1 MYPRHLRHARLVP
14 VLATAGLLVSAC
26 TSAPSDTESKQPAVV
41 SQYACGQL
49 HIRVTDDPDRRLLG
63 IDYRDKRLLLKPDN
77 SASREVFV
85 APGDTTTRFQ
95 RQAEQAE
102 LTIRGETFPECLPP
116 GALERPFTAQGSDP
130 IWQAHVSSAELV
142 LSPPYEE
149 QQSLRLPSELV
160 TANRHGREFVA
171 EASGTRATLTV
182 ANQLCQDPVTGAQF
196 PNQVRLT
203 INGQSYPGC
212 GGSPLRLLRGA
223 EWVVMDLAAEG
234 IIDRSRLTLR
244 FMDDNR
250 IAGQASCNRYTG
262 RYQLTGEGG
271 IDVSQLATTRM
282 ACAPALMA
290 QEARFIA
297 ALEQASKVRIGPH
310 GELFLLAAESGLLS
324 AFQSDH
330 DTL

>member
-1 MYPRHLRHARLVP
+1 MYPRHARLVP
-14 VLATAGLLVSAC
+14 VVATAGLLVSAC
-26 TSAPSDTESKQPAVV
+26 SSSPSDTEAKEPAVV
-41 SQYACGQL
+41 SHYACGQL
-49 HIRVTDDPDRRLLG
+49 HIRVTADPDRRLLG
-63 IDYRDKRLLLKPDN
+63 IDYRDKRILLKPD
-77 SASREVFV
+77 SGEAEALFV
-85 APGDTTTRFQ
+85 APGDTTTRFR
-95 RQAEQAE
+95 RQGEQAE

-130 IWQAHVSSAELV
+130 IWRAHVASSELV
-142 LSPPYEE
+142 LNPPYED
-149 QQSLRLPSELV
+149 QQPLRLPSELV

-182 ANQLCQDPVTGAQF
+182 ANQLCQDPVTEAQY

-203 INGQSYPGC
+203 INGQSYQGC
-212 GGSPLRLLRGA
+212 GGNPLRLIRGA
-223 EWVVMDLAAEG
+223 EWVVEDLAAEG

-262 RYQLTGEGG
+262 RYQLTDDGG
-271 IDVSQLATTRM
+271 IDVGQLTTTRM

-290 QEARFIA
+290 QEVRFIE

-310 GELFLLAAESGLLS
+310 GELLLFTSDAGLLS

>member
-1 MYPRHLRHARLVP
+1 MYSRHARLVP
-14 VLATAGLLVSAC
+14 VVAIAGLLVSAC
-26 TSAPSDTESKQPAVV
+26 TSSPSDTESKEPAVV

-77 SASREVFV
+77 SASREIFV
-85 APGDTTTRFQ
+85 APGDTTTRFR
-95 RQAEQAE
+95 RQGEQAE

-142 LSPPYEE
+142 LSPPYED

-171 EASGTRATLTV
+171 EASGNRATLTV
-182 ANQLCQDPVTGAQF
+182 ANQLCQDPVTGAQY

-212 GGSPLRLLRGA
+212 GGNPLRLIRGA
-223 EWVVMDLAAEG
+223 EWVVEDLAAEG

-262 RYQLTGEGG
+262 RYQLTDEGG
-271 IDVSQLATTRM
+271 IDVSELAMTRM

-290 QEARFIA
+290 QEARFIE
-297 ALEQASKVRIGPH
+297 ALEQASRVRIGPH
-310 GELFLLAAESGLLS
+310 GELLLLTSETGLLS